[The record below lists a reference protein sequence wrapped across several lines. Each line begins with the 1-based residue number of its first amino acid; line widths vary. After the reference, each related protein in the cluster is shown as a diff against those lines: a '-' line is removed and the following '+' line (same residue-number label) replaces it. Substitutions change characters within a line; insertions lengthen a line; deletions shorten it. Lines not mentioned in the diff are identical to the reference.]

1 MTLPLDLKQTAFSA
15 WEKARG
21 DIFGSWSFETDP
33 ANLQPKVSLLN
44 RRIAEYI
51 RQYPPPGM
59 EQTRVERCLDAIEAP
74 CSLRE
79 QNLLRIV
86 FEGEYASAE
95 AKSVALIEEVER
107 IGLEPFQAP
116 EPLPP
121 IQRDDVHLICW
132 MAIEA
137 Q

>member
-1 MTLPLDLKQTAFSA
+1 
-15 WEKARG
+15 
-21 DIFGSWSFETDP
+21 
-33 ANLQPKVSLLN
+33 
-44 RRIAEYI
+44 
-51 RQYPPPGM
+51 M
-59 EQTRVERCLDAIEAP
+59 EQTRVEKCLDAIEAP

-137 Q
+137 E